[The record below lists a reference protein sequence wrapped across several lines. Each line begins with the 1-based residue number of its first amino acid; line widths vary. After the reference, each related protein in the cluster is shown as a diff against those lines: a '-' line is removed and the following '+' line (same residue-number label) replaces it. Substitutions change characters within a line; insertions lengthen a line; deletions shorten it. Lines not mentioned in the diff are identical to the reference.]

1 MAETAESSS
10 AELLR
15 KALNAASQFDLKMAI
30 SGTPDQP
37 NLKLKSSLDKLIGD
51 VLGAELKA
59 KVAEHKA
66 ALQARLSESLAGPT
80 AELSSKG
87 GFLDDYSGQL
97 DERRKAL
104 KALLKDLR

>member
-1 MAETAESSS
+1 M
-10 AELLR
+10 
-15 KALNAASQFDLKMAI
+15 
-30 SGTPDQP
+30 
-37 NLKLKSSLDKLIGD
+37 
-51 VLGAELKA
+51 LGAELKA

-66 ALQARLSESLAGPT
+66 ALQARLSESLAGST

-97 DERRKAL
+97 DERREAL